1 VINEEIIKEIMDKN
15 ILVTGGCGFIGSE
28 VVKQLSKL
36 GANITIIDNLS
47 SGKKEYIEGVPNTE
61 LVVGELS
68 DLEQLKK
75 LVKNKDYVIHLAAL
89 PFIPDSYYYPMKF
102 FDVNVNATIG
112 LVLETIKE
120 KKIKRFVHISSS
132 EVYGSAKIIPMD
144 EEHQTTPQSTYAVS
158 KLAGERVVYTMHKE
172 HNLPAVIIRPFN
184 SFGPNITQPY
194 IIPEIINQLTNND
207 TEIKLGNI
215 KSKRDLTY
223 VADTARAIILALVA
237 DNVIGETINVGHQK
251 APSIEELVDSISKIM
266 KKDVIIKIDK
276 SRLRPFD
283 VQTLVCDN
291 NKAKKLLNWSPE
303 FTIEEGLKKTVEWA
317 GKSGIKLN
325 SSFTSWPSQYRN
337 NFQNKDSK

>member
-1 VINEEIIKEIMDKN
+1 MIAKEKIDEIKNKN

-47 SGKKEYIEGVPNTE
+47 SGKEDYVKGLPNTE
-61 LVVGELS
+61 LIIAELS

-75 LVKNKDYVIHLAAL
+75 SVKNKDYVIHLAAL

-112 LVLETIKE
+112 LVLESIKE

-132 EVYGSAKIIPMD
+132 EVYGSAKVIPMD

-172 HNLPAVIIRPFN
+172 HYLPAVIIRPFN

-194 IIPEIINQLTNND
+194 IIPEIINQLTNSD

-223 VADTARAIILALVA
+223 VSDTARAIILALVA

-251 APSIEELVDSISKIM
+251 APSIEELVGLISKIM
-266 KKDVIIKIDK
+266 KKDVEIKIDPT
-276 SRLRPFD
+276 RLRPFD
-283 VQTLVCDN
+283 VQTLVCN
-291 NKAKKLLNWSPE
+291 NEKANKLLNWSPE
-303 FTIEEGLKKTVEWA
+303 FTIEEGLKKTVEWV
-317 GKSGIKLN
+317 GKTGIKLS

-337 NFQNKDSK
+337 NFHNIESK